1 MSHTKSLFYANKVND
16 PHKRDRFKACIDTV
30 GETLKL
36 NTLIGVYSPMLGTEY
51 AASKSDNNIV
61 VYMSDFI
68 AFFFVGKKSSSNYLI
83 VIKRTGGFAASRWL
97 GVTLADWAA
106 LGDTGTFLTIRNT
119 QLRETRALL
128 LSQESCWSIDRL
140 HAGTELCS

>member
-68 AFFFVGKKSSSNYLI
+68 VFFFCWKKVFFKLFDSNKTNRRLCG
-83 VIKRTGGFAASRWL
+83 VEMTGRNL
-97 GVTLADWAA
+97 G
-106 LGDTGTFLTIRNT
+106 
-119 QLRETRALL
+119 
-128 LSQESCWSIDRL
+128 
-140 HAGTELCS
+140 